1 LRRKSIETIRQAA
14 RKAVQYCSLQIHH
27 HAGQQEAV
35 RIISTAGRNEKR
47 QPPGLSRQRIAL
59 SNVNYRKAMAGYRTG
74 GQENCSILLTIN
86 VFIDPGPQR
95 DKKEFRAFRIL
106 ENRNG

>member
-1 LRRKSIETIRQAA
+1 
-14 RKAVQYCSLQIHH
+14 
-27 HAGQQEAV
+27 
-35 RIISTAGRNEKR
+35 
-47 QPPGLSRQRIAL
+47 
-59 SNVNYRKAMAGYRTG
+59 VNYRKAMAGYRTG